1 MKKRLAIVVSHPIQ
15 HFCPLYANW
24 AKNDLWEIKVF
35 FASNAGA
42 KPYFDENFKKM
53 ITWEGLRLEQF
64 AHEFLNG
71 DQDIPVNANTDA
83 SNLTNSLQAFAP
95 DAVLTYGYDQKLQRR
110 AKTWAINQG
119 IPVIYFADSELRQKR
134 SKIKQWLKTLWL
146 PYYFRDISNF
156 LVTGNA
162 NEVYYFHY
170 GVPQAK
176 MIRSSYPI
184 DRDLYEKAWNDR
196 ENLSALIRAKYNIPA
211 DSIIISMA
219 GKLIDRKRQIDL
231 IHALSKVKNCH
242 VTLLLMGTGEK
253 ENAWK
258 IAASEIIHHRI
269 IFAGFV
275 DAHHLPA
282 YYAASDIYAH
292 VSEAEPHSV
301 AVSEAIY
308 MGCPV
313 IISHTCGSYGM
324 DDDVQIGV
332 NGYVFPCKDI
342 DQLAQK
348 IQRLANDPELRNSMS
363 VQSHLIAFHNQH
375 VTHLNILN
383 TVYHLIFM

>member
-1 MKKRLAIVVSHPIQ
+1 MKKRLAIIVSHPIQ

-71 DQDIPVNANTDA
+71 EQDIPVNASTDA
-83 SNLTNSLQAFAP
+83 SNLANSLQTFAP
-95 DAVLTYGYDQKLQRR
+95 DAVLTYGYDQRLQRR
-110 AKTWAINQG
+110 AKRWAISQG
-119 IPVIYFADSELRQKR
+119 IPVIYFADSELRQQR
-134 SKIKQWLKTLWL
+134 SIIKQWLKKLWL
-146 PYYFRDISNF
+146 PYYFQEITSF

-162 NEVYYFHY
+162 NEVYYVHY
-170 GVPQAK
+170 GVPQSK

-184 DRDLYEKAWNDR
+184 DRDLYEDAWNNR
-196 ENLSALIRAKYNIPA
+196 ENLSASIRAKYEIPV
-211 DSIIISMA
+211 DSVVVSMA

-242 VTLLLMGTGEK
+242 ITLLLIGTGEK
-253 ENAWK
+253 EEAWK
-258 IAASEIIHHRI
+258 IAASEIKHHRI
-269 IFAGFV
+269 IFAGFIE
-275 DAHHLPA
+275 AHHLPA

-324 DDDVQIGV
+324 DDDVQVGV
-332 NGYVFPCKDI
+332 NGYVFPCKNI

-348 IQRLANDPELRNSMS
+348 IEHLATNYELRNSMS
-363 VQSHLIAFHNQH
+363 TQSNLIAVSNQR
-375 VTHLNILN
+375 VTHLEVLN
-383 TVYHLIFM
+383 TLHRFAYV